1 MSSLSSCLYKGGL
14 LHRRYRPR
22 RHELRYDVMNLF
34 VDVDE
39 LPALHHRSWL
49 LGYNRFR
56 LFSIQDRHHGPA
68 DGTQVA
74 QHMRTVMRQLN
85 LPSPVHRIFM
95 FCYPAVLGWVF
106 NPLTVYYGVDADG
119 HLTCMVYEV
128 NNTFGQRHTYAMA
141 VDGFGPHTSQKQFYV
156 SPFNPVAGEYRF
168 GGDIADEHL
177 RLNIALFEQGALK
190 LCARF
195 EGQRVPLSGRRLVLS
210 LLPMLVQPI
219 KVVAGIH
226 WEALKLYL
234 KGLRPFPRPPH
245 ARFSI
250 THSKAEP

>member
-1 MSSLSSCLYKGGL
+1 MTNLVSCLYAGSL

-39 LPALHHRSWL
+39 LPQISRKSWL
-49 LGYNRFR
+49 FGYNRFK
-56 LFSIQDRHHGPA
+56 LFSIQDRHHGPG
-68 DGTQVA
+68 DGTPVA
-74 QHMRTVMRQLN
+74 QHVRDVMGQLE
-85 LPSPVHRIFM
+85 LRKPASRIFM
-95 FCYPAVLGWVF
+95 FCYPAVLGRVF
-106 NPLTVYYGVDADG
+106 NPLTVYYGFDDSG
-119 HLTCMVYEV
+119 HVVCMVYEV
-128 NNTFGQRHTYAMA
+128 NNTFGQRHTYALA
-141 VDGFGPHTSQKQFYV
+141 VDGFDQHISAKQFCV
-156 SPFNPVAGEYRF
+156 SPFNPVEGEYRF
-168 GGDIADEHL
+168 GGVLEDKEL
-177 RLNIALFEQGALK
+177 RLNIALFEHNALK

-195 EGQRVPLSGRRLVLS
+195 EGHRVALSDRQLLCS

-234 KGLRPFPRPPH
+234 KGLRPLPRPPH

-250 THSKAEP
+250 THSKAQP